1 LEVNATCDRGER
13 QVRRQS
19 RPREASKKTKTGAA
33 ADRVALSKSTGASM
47 EFFSG
52 LDVSIGETAIYVVDD
67 KGAVH
72 LQTSFPTDGEA
83 IMQVLKPFLARL
95 RRVGHEVGSLSPWLH
110 PELVK
115 RGLPAVCLETQHVR
129 AAMSAQR
136 NKMVCPGLC
145 LISSIMSLESYA
157 SGRS

>member
-1 LEVNATCDRGER
+1 
-13 QVRRQS
+13 
-19 RPREASKKTKTGAA
+19 
-33 ADRVALSKSTGASM
+33 M

-129 AAMSAQR
+129 TAMSAQR
-136 NKMVCPGLC
+136 NKMVCCSATIRMEALRRTGWP
-145 LISSIMSLESYA
+145 IW
-157 SGRS
+157 RSRRER